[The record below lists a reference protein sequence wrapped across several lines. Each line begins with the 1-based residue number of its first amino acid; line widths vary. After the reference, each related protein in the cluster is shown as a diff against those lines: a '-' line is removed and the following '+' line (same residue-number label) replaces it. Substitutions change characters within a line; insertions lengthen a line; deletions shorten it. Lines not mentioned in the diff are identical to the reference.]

1 MSCLRRFTPLQILA
15 LVAVETM
22 KLEEI
27 GFEKTRAMVLTVIQS
42 IAQILLMNGARTN
55 VAPPPPSRL
64 DRMIP
69 NGCYSLK
76 EALECKHESSS
87 IQLGDRDEL
96 RLDGNV
102 ELMTLLGGADNMKTF
117 LKSFATTCKCVKL
130 GQECD
135 VKVESTAIDSDAPGG
150 SDSNS
155 CAICWVE
162 FGLISNRKHLCRVS
176 RRYVCN
182 DCSTKRVLVNGS
194 ESRISDGIFHLLLTM
209 SRKADKKSQDIR
221 DSQMQRQRLN
231 VTQARKVL
239 GLKSASETASE
250 TKPIEIDKANLTAK
264 ERISS
269 AISGLGHMKNAVL
282 ERGDK
287 LERLGEKTQALEQAS
302 VDFASMA
309 KELNRSQNS
318 WW

>member
-1 MSCLRRFTPLQILA
+1 MYFLRRFTPLQILA

-22 KLEEI
+22 KLQEI
-27 GFEKTRAMVLTVIQS
+27 SSEISRTAVSTVIPS
-42 IAQILLMNGARTN
+42 IAQILLMNGARIN
-55 VAPPPPSRL
+55 IAPPPPSRL

-69 NGCYSLK
+69 KGCYSLK
-76 EALECKHESSS
+76 EALEYKHESSS
-87 IQLGDRDEL
+87 IQLCDRDEL

-102 ELMTLLGGADNMKTF
+102 EFITLLGGADNIKSF
-117 LKSFATTCKCVKL
+117 LKSFATTSKCVKL
-130 GQECD
+130 GQEWD
-135 VKVESTAIDSDAPGG
+135 VKVESTSIDSDAPGG

-194 ESRISDGIFHLLLTM
+194 ESRISDGIFLYLLTM
-209 SRKADKKSQDIR
+209 TQKADNKSQENR
-221 DSQMQRQRLN
+221 DAQMERQRLN
-231 VTQARKVL
+231 VTQARRAL
-239 GLKSASETASE
+239 GLKSATEAVSDTKTIETY
-250 TKPIEIDKANLTAK
+250 KANLTAK

-302 VDFASMA
+302 IDFASMA
-309 KELNRSQNS
+309 NELNRSQNS